1 MAEIRVGIVD
11 DHSIVRQG
19 LRALLDREADIAVVG
34 EAGSAA
40 AAMVMLARTQ
50 PDVVLLDLKLSAAN
64 EWDGLNACSKI
75 ADRFPMSRVLVLT
88 TFADNWLILQA
99 IRQGAK
105 GYVVKDVDLT
115 DLVRAIRAVHNDGC
129 AFDSRSANVVV
140 SLLHGSRDPVAEA
153 GEITVRER
161 EVLALLAQG
170 LSNVAIGQKLYISSA
185 TVKFH
190 VANAM
195 HKLGA
200 RRRAEVVYV
209 ASKLGVI

>member
-19 LRALLDREADIAVVG
+19 LRALLDRQPDIAVVG
-34 EAGSAA
+34 EAASAVTA
-40 AAMVMLARTQ
+40 IDMVARDQ
-50 PDVVLLDLKLSAAN
+50 PDVVLLDLKLSPAN
-64 EWDGLNACSKI
+64 EWDGLNTCAKI
-75 ADRFPMSRVLVLT
+75 TDRFPASRVLVLT
-88 TFADNWLILQA
+88 SFADDWLILQA
-99 IRQGAK
+99 IRQGAR

-115 DLVRAIRAVHNDGC
+115 DLVRAIRAVHDDGS

-140 SLLHGSRDPVAEA
+140 RWLHGSRNPAAEA
-153 GEITVRER
+153 SDITVRER

-190 VANAM
+190 IANVM

>member
-1 MAEIRVGIVD
+1 MAEIRVVIVD

-19 LRALLDREADIAVVG
+19 LRALLDREPDITVIG
-34 EAGSAA
+34 EAASASAA
-40 AAMVMLARTQ
+40 MLMLAKNQ

-64 EWDGLNACSKI
+64 EWDGLNTCARI
-75 ADRFPMSRVLVLT
+75 ADRFPASKVLVLT
-88 TFADNWLILQA
+88 TFADDWLILQA

-115 DLVRAIRAVHNDGC
+115 DLVRAIRAVHHDGS

-140 SLLHGSRDPVAEA
+140 RWLHGSRDPVAETSN
-153 GEITVRER
+153 ITGRER

-170 LSNVAIGQKLYISSA
+170 LSNAAIGQKLFISSA

-200 RRRAEVVYV
+200 KRRAEVVYV